1 MPHAL
6 RPRQAGVWSL
16 ALFVAGITPAWGQTA
31 PPASSDGTPRWVGHF
46 TVLAGNATVAALT
59 GGLLQKLRGGSFKD
73 GFVRGALGG
82 AVIYAG
88 KRVVVQRFWG
98 AGLLGREIDAVG
110 VSVVRNA
117 SDGKPSFSRLFL
129 PLGPL
134 PLRTTLDLSSGL
146 RVQPQ
151 LDLSAAG
158 WLLYGLYETRL
169 VPDVGHS
176 LSSGAMV
183 FRADRRVIL
192 DGGRPLGG
200 FTASR
205 SIFGSDPLALT
216 GGETWADVLAHERVH
231 VLQQDFV
238 LSAWSQP
245 LAEFALSRVP
255 GGRTVS
261 RYVALDALDWVVGT
275 VKVIVSGSVNYDR
288 NFPTELEAYFLTGK

>member
-1 MPHAL
+1 MRLCGGLLVAL
-6 RPRQAGVWSL
+6 S
-16 ALFVAGITPAWGQTA
+16 VAGMAPARGQTA
-31 PPASSDGTPRWVGHF
+31 PSETPRWVGHF
-46 TVLAGNATVAALT
+46 TVLAGNTAIGALT

-73 GFVRGALGG
+73 GFARGALGG
-82 AVIYAG
+82 AVIYGA

-98 AGLLGREIDAVG
+98 AGLLGRELDAVG
-110 VSVVRNA
+110 VSLVRNA
-117 SDGKPSFSRLFL
+117 SEARPSFSRMFL
-129 PLGPL
+129 PVGPL
-134 PLRTTLDLSSGL
+134 PFRANLDLAHGV

-169 VPDVGHS
+169 TPDVGQS

-183 FRADRRVIL
+183 FHADRRLIL
-192 DGGRPLGG
+192 DQGRPISG

-205 SIFGSDPLALT
+205 SIFASDPLALT
-216 GGETWADVLAHERVH
+216 GGETWGLVLAHERVH

-238 LSAWSQP
+238 LTAWSQP
-245 LAEFALSRVP
+245 LAELALGRLP
-255 GGRTVS
+255 GGRAVS
-261 RYVALDALDWVVGT
+261 RYVAVDALDWVVGT